1 METLNYGKAI
11 LREMMSRVIPRN
23 LFGVRILC
31 FDAFCMAC
39 KCTFRSGT
47 IRLFLLCNC
56 SNKRRLF
63 SFQFGNQIN
72 KSKSRKWDI
81 IEGRMKGVD
90 INGREAKS
98 RNVLLIKFP
107 GKPKDFYR

>member
-1 METLNYGKAI
+1 ML
-11 LREMMSRVIPRN
+11 L
-23 LFGVRILC
+23 
-31 FDAFCMAC
+31 FCMAC
-39 KCTFRSGT
+39 KCTFRTRT
-47 IRLFLLCNC
+47 ITLFLLCNC
-56 SNKRRLF
+56 SNKRRFL
-63 SFQFGNQIN
+63 SNSETIN